1 MLEEIGRTRSVDLE
15 WRILPRAEKNV
26 PLTATQAQKPLSNN
40 CAGVPSCANNLCRV
54 LEHPL
59 FNWLLLSRTPSL
71 AFCEVSFFSFLE
83 S

>member
-1 MLEEIGRTRSVDLE
+1 MADPPESGEK
-15 WRILPRAEKNV
+15 RASDRYAGAET
-26 PLTATQAQKPLSNN
+26 PLKSL
-40 CAGVPSCANNLCRV
+40 CAGVPSCANNLRRV

-71 AFCEVSFFSFLE
+71 AFREVSFFSFLE